1 MTRSPPASPDG
12 AAGPVPEALPDA
24 LPEAEP
30 QAARDAARGADETL
44 DVRGLMCPLPVLK
57 ARKVLKRLGPGAT
70 LAVLATDP
78 ASVIDFRHF
87 CETTPNALL
96 GWREQ
101 AGTYSFRIR
110 TPG

>member
-12 AAGPVPEALPDA
+12 AAGPAPDALPDA
-24 LPEAEP
+24 LPEAAP
-30 QAARDAARGADETL
+30 DTLPDADETL

>member
-1 MTRSPPASPDG
+1 MTPSPPASPEQG
-12 AAGPVPEALPDA
+12 AGPAPEARPNQAPDDT
-24 LPEAEP
+24 L
-30 QAARDAARGADETL
+30 DADETL

-57 ARKVLKRLGPGAT
+57 ARKALKRLGPGRT

-87 CETTPNALL
+87 CETAPFELL
-96 GWREQ
+96 GWQEQ
-101 AGTYSFRIR
+101 TGVYAFTIR